1 MCRHLA
7 YLGPPIP
14 LGALLV
20 DAPHGL
26 VDQARHP
33 RRQHSG
39 TENPDGYGVAWFAAS
54 DETPRRYRTAT
65 PMWEDSVLSTLA
77 STVCAPAVLAAARLA
92 SPGSP
97 VERSGNAPFVAGSY
111 AWSLNGVVPG
121 WHDGV
126 GADVR
131 DRVSERRRARIEG
144 VTDTET
150 LFALALDHLDAGAA
164 PGQALE
170 AVLDTVTAHASGR
183 LNLLLSD
190 GHRLAASA
198 WGNSLVARETSGSVV
213 VASEALDDHPNWVDI
228 PDRTLV
234 AGDADGLV
242 HTPL

>member
-33 RRQHSG
+33 RHQHSG

-65 PMWEDSVLSTLA
+65 PIWEDAELHTLA

-97 VERSGNAPFVAGSY
+97 VERRGNAPFVADSY
-111 AWSLNGVVPG
+111 AWSLNGVVHG

-131 DRVSERRRARIEG
+131 NLVSERRRARIEG
-144 VTDTET
+144 ETDSET
-150 LFALALDHLDAGAA
+150 LFALALDHLDAGASS
-164 PGQALE
+164 GQALE
-170 AVLDTVTAHASGR
+170 AVVATVTARTTGR
-183 LNLLLSD
+183 LNLLLTD

-198 WGNSLVARETSGSVV
+198 WGNSLAARATPRSVI
-213 VASEALDDHPNWVDI
+213 VASEPLDDLPSWDDI

-234 AGDADGLV
+234 TGDADGLS